1 MPMVDVSFIVYEIYV
16 LFDYYDE
23 ERDTV
28 NVWFQGKVVSIDKK
42 NANVVEIKWREE

>member
-16 LFDYYDE
+16 LFDYDDE

-28 NVWFQGKVVSIDKK
+28 NVWCQGKVVSIDNK
-42 NANVVEIKWREE
+42 NENVVEIK